1 MACKDGPEASRPEAF
16 AMGTPELGRSTPMGK
31 FVRKRAQKV
40 GLPPGTLVYTGEKV
54 DEKVSITLI
63 DYDEQHYQEKEI
75 AGFDQC
81 LLLKDKPGVT
91 WIKVNG
97 IHQVGNLEKLGEC
110 FNLHPLI
117 LEDILNTDQRPK
129 IEDFENYL
137 YIVLR
142 IINYSPDSELSSEQ
156 VSLIL
161 GSNFLISLQE
171 SNGAIFAPILD
182 RLRTSKGRIRK
193 SGADYLAYALMD
205 LIVDNYFVVLE
216 QFGEVLEYLEEEV
229 VKRPTPETLQ
239 DIHRFKYDMIML
251 RKSIWPLREVV
262 GRLERKESDLIQD
275 ATGIYFK
282 DVYDHTIVA
291 IDNIETYRDILSG
304 MLDIYLSSI
313 SNRLNQ
319 IMKVLTVI
327 ATLFMPLTFMAG
339 VWGMNFKHM
348 PELGWVWGYPM
359 ALGLMAVVALCMI
372 HYFHRKK
379 WL

>member
-1 MACKDGPEASRPEAF
+1 M
-16 AMGTPELGRSTPMGK
+16 PMGK
-31 FVRKRAQKV
+31 LVRKRAQKV
-40 GLPPGTLVYTGEKV
+40 GLPPGSLVYTGEKV
-54 DEKVSITLI
+54 DEQVSITLI
-63 DYDEQHYQEKEI
+63 DYDEQHYQENEV

-81 LLLKDKPGVT
+81 LLIKDKPGVT

-97 IHQVGNLEKLGEC
+97 IHQVANLEKLGEC
-110 FNLHPLI
+110 FNLHPLT

-129 IEDFENYL
+129 SEDFEDYL

-142 IINYSPDSELSSEQ
+142 IINYSEEREISSEQ
-156 VSLIL
+156 ISLIL

-171 SNGAIFAPILD
+171 SNGAIFAPVLD

-216 QFGEVLEYLEEEV
+216 QFGEALEYLEEEV

-251 RKSIWPLREVV
+251 RKSVWPLREVV
-262 GRLERKESDLIQD
+262 GHLERKESDLIQD

-327 ATLFMPLTFMAG
+327 ATIFMPLTFMAG

-348 PELGWVWGYPM
+348 PELEWVWGYPM
-359 ALGLMAVVALCMI
+359 ALGLMVVVSLCMI